1 MIPLD
6 KCGAVVGVL
15 TIICINNV
23 WYLIPDLGLL
33 LLPPTLVGNLMIA
46 ASISRGYINQ
56 DCFCQIKKA
65 HKIRDIQTQ
74 SKTRHAVVGEKPM
87 NLLFDIYYACNG
99 LFLGVT
105 KDSGLGPGLVNII
118 VFNSTFYNLIKFTKV
133 LTGPLLENT
142 MKFLDVCR

>member
-65 HKIRDIQTQ
+65 HKIQTQ
-74 SKTRHAVVGEKPM
+74 SKPRHAVVGDNPM
-87 NLLFDIYYACNG
+87 NLLFIMLVMGC
-99 LFLGVT
+99 FLGLLRT
-105 KDSGLGPGLVNII
+105 QDLDPGLSI
-118 VFNSTFYNLIKFTKV
+118 
-133 LTGPLLENT
+133 
-142 MKFLDVCR
+142 

>member
-65 HKIRDIQTQ
+65 HKIQTQ
-74 SKTRHAVVGEKPM
+74 SKTRHEVVGDKPM
-87 NLLFDIYYACNG
+87 NADIYLC
-99 LFLGVT
+99 L
-105 KDSGLGPGLVNII
+105 
-118 VFNSTFYNLIKFTKV
+118 
-133 LTGPLLENT
+133 
-142 MKFLDVCR
+142 